1 MTEVEEN
8 LLQTPSKRMGRD
20 QHTTTN
26 ESSLTNVNEQTENM
40 NLEAALTKVGGF
52 GLFQTIVTISMGLVR
67 NSGSALVYLFA
78 YMVLPQKYECKTDPN
93 GEFKSCDAGEYICPA
108 LSDGKLIEYR
118 VDQSYEYFLSNWQQQ
133 MGLMCM
139 SMAKV
144 NFLIVIWFIMF
155 GLGGFLT
162 FPITDKIG
170 RRKTTIIFA
179 TSHAFAQA
187 LILFQSSYLLRI
199 IGFSLMGFLSATK
212 NSAVYPWLYEFMQ
225 QKNKSLASSCLN
237 SGDFATVMIAGIYFL
252 YISQDCAPLLICI
265 YCVNLTGLI
274 VTLSVCPESPQWLML

>member
-1 MTEVEEN
+1 
-8 LLQTPSKRMGRD
+8 
-20 QHTTTN
+20 
-26 ESSLTNVNEQTENM
+26 
-40 NLEAALTKVGGF
+40 
-52 GLFQTIVTISMGLVR
+52 
-67 NSGSALVYLFA
+67 
-78 YMVLPQKYECKTDPN
+78 
-93 GEFKSCDAGEYICPA
+93 
-108 LSDGKLIEYR
+108 
-118 VDQSYEYFLSNWQQQ
+118 

-225 QKNKSLASSCLN
+225 
-237 SGDFATVMIAGIYFL
+237 
-252 YISQDCAPLLICI
+252 
-265 YCVNLTGLI
+265 
-274 VTLSVCPESPQWLML
+274 